1 MDVTFKVRN
10 VFMVILEE
18 EKIFELV
25 TVSANVVSDLMV
37 HEAMCITIIVVQ
49 LIQNTVEQAV
59 TIRFH
64 T

>member
-1 MDVTFKVRN
+1 MDVTFRVRN

-25 TVSANVVSDLMV
+25 TLSANVVSDLMAREV
-37 HEAMCITIIVVQ
+37 MCITIIVVQ
-49 LIQNTVEQAV
+49 LIQNTAEQAV

>member
-1 MDVTFKVRN
+1 
-10 VFMVILEE
+10 MVILEE

-25 TVSANVVSDLMV
+25 TLSANVVSDLMAREV
-37 HEAMCITIIVVQ
+37 MCITIIVVQ
-49 LIQNTVEQAV
+49 LIQNTAEQAV